1 MCANDDSGFC
11 EWNGPPEKPPPDG
24 QRTTIG
30 TDVPVRQCC
39 LAAMVTRWSQPHEM
53 KSANC
58 ISATGRRP
66 IIAAPV
72 QAPTIAVSASGASI
86 TRHSPNSSWKPLVT
100 LKAPP

>member
-1 MCANDDSGFC
+1 MRRYRCLCSKKSTGFGSSIALLSSPFASAGVAGHTHFNPGMCANDDSGFC

-39 LAAMVTRWSQPHEM
+39 LAAIVTRWSQQHEM

-58 ISATGRRP
+58 ISA
-66 IIAAPV
+66 
-72 QAPTIAVSASGASI
+72 
-86 TRHSPNSSWKPLVT
+86 
-100 LKAPP
+100 